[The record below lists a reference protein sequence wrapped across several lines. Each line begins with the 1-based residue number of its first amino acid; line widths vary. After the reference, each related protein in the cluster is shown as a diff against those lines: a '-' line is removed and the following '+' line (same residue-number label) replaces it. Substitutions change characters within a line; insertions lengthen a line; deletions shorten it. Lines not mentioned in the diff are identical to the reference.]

1 MALSLLFINLIDK
14 KYCSYLIMKNV
25 TSLIEIVLFAYFKQ
39 DEPEKSSFSPFS
51 QTQTFNF

>member
-14 KYCSYLIMKNV
+14 KYCSYLITKNV